1 MKRRF
6 MTGLAT
12 AAMLTSIAVPV
23 TNNLSLSNN
32 TVQASA
38 TSDAFLNKV
47 GTQAQ
52 KTSKKYGVYASLML
66 AQAALESSW
75 GNSTL
80 STRAYNFFGMKAG
93 TAWTGATYT
102 ARTAEQDSKGK
113 TYYINA
119 AFRKY
124 SSYQDSFN
132 DYGVKMRTTLDA
144 YGNLR
149 YSATWLENASSVSKA
164 ADAIK
169 AAGYATD
176 VNYPS
181 KLKRLIK
188 TYNLTKYD
196 PVVSKTSYTAKIVK
210 SGSAY
215 LYPTDHSVSPKLS
228 TITAGQTV
236 TVTKTFTYYNGTKR
250 MYLKGLGWV
259 NSSSLTTSSSQAPSG
274 NTNANPATDSQT
286 SATGQ
291 TKTLMHGA
299 AIYNSKGSRTKA
311 KTVKAGTSVT
321 TFGKVTINGAS
332 YYRVNAASANQF
344 IKATNFDGTRKKL
357 KHNAYLYN
365 GRGKRIKTAKKWL
378 KRSKHTVYGGSVKIK
393 GKYYYIVGINQYV
406 KKGNF

>member
-38 TSDAFLNKV
+38 TSDAFLSKV

-93 TAWTGATYT
+93 TSWTGATYA

-124 SSYQDSFN
+124 SSYQASFD
-132 DYGVKMRTTLDA
+132 DYGVKMRTTL
-144 YGNLR
+144 GGTGLR
-149 YSATWLENASSVSKA
+149 YSGTWLENASSVSKA

-181 KLKRLIK
+181 KLKHLIS

-215 LYPTDHSVSPKLS
+215 LYPTDYSVSPKLS

-259 NSSSLTTSSSQAPSG
+259 NSGSLTTSSSQAPSG
-274 NTNANPATDSQT
+274 NTSANPATDSQA

-291 TKTLMHGA
+291 AKTLMHGA

-344 IKATNFDGTRKKL
+344 IKATNFDGTSKKL

-365 GRGKRIKTAKKWL
+365 GQGKRIKTAKKWL
-378 KRSKHTVYGGSVKIK
+378 KRSKHTVYGGTVKIK
-393 GKYYYIVGINQYV
+393 GKYYYIVGLNQYV

>member
-93 TAWTGATYT
+93 TGWTGATYT
-102 ARTAEQDSKGK
+102 ARTAEQNSKGK
-113 TYYINA
+113 TYYIKA

-124 SSYQDSFN
+124 SSYQASFN
-132 DYGVKMRTTLDA
+132 DYGVKMRTTL
-144 YGNLR
+144 GGTGLR
-149 YSATWLENASSVSKA
+149 YSKTWLENASSVSKA

-196 PVVSKTSYTAKIVK
+196 PVVSKTSYKAKIVK

-259 NSSSLTTSSSQAPSG
+259 NSGSLTTSSSQAPSS
-274 NTNANPATDSQT
+274 NTSANTATDYET

-291 TKTLMHGA
+291 AKTLMHGA

-321 TFGKVTINGAS
+321 TFGKVTVNGAS
-332 YYRVNAASANQF
+332 YYRVNAAGANQF
-344 IKATNFDGTRKKL
+344 IKATNFDGTSKKL
-357 KHNAYLYN
+357 KHNAYRYT
-365 GRGKRIKTAKKWL
+365 GQGKQIKTAKKWL
-378 KRSKHTVYGGSVKIK
+378 KGSKHTVYGGTVKIK
-393 GKYYYIVGINQYV
+393 GKYYYIVGLNQYV